1 MESKNE
7 LLRIDLESMRTRILS
22 EMLEKTQMEESLKM
36 KEERILEFEE

>member
-22 EMLEKTQMEESLKM
+22 EMLEKTQMEESLK
-36 KEERILEFEE
+36 

>member
-1 MESKNE
+1 
-7 LLRIDLESMRTRILS
+7 MRTRILS

>member
-22 EMLEKTQMEESLKM
+22 EMLEKSAIEENLRQK
-36 KEERILEFEE
+36 